1 MSSISSFWTLDR
13 VAAALE
19 ECAAVPLP
27 RGTSNVPGITT
38 DTRAIEPGYVFVA
51 LKGEHFDGHDFLE
64 TAAAAGAGGVVV
76 SKAPTLG
83 SLQLP
88 VFQVNDTLIA
98 LGALARYWRRA
109 WNNTVIGVAGSNGK
123 TTTKDL
129 IRAALGEE
137 MSVHATTG
145 NLNNRVGVP
154 LTLLDIPSHAQCA
167 VVELGSNIP
176 GEVAI
181 LRDITEPQIAVVTSV
196 AEEHLEGFGDLA
208 GVLREETSVYDGV
221 AVGVAPAAQPEI
233 VDVAKRFAK
242 RVVTAGLDAG
252 DVRPKSWHI
261 DADGRGTLDLDGVI
275 VSPPLRGRHN
285 LENAMLAIAIAR
297 ESGVSDLSIASGIAR
312 MPVPKMRVAWET
324 LGKATV
330 INDAYNSNP
339 GSARAAI
346 ALLDG
351 LGDDRQRVVV
361 LGTMRELGES
371 ADKLHDEI
379 SRLALASGA
388 DVVAGIGDFANSL
401 NRVSPGDKRVVTAGS
416 PEELWW
422 LLAPRLAPDAVI
434 LLKASRGVQ
443 LERLVPHLTTWAKQ

>member
-1 MSSISSFWTLDR
+1 
-13 VAAALE
+13 
-19 ECAAVPLP
+19 VPLP

-98 LGALARYWRRA
+98 LGALARYWRRT

-233 VDVAKRFAK
+233 VEVAKRLAK

>member
-221 AVGVAPAAQPEI
+221 SVGVAPAAQPEI
-233 VDVAKRFAK
+233 VEVAKRLAN

-388 DVVAGIGDFANSL
+388 DVVAGIGDFAISL